1 MTRLAR
7 QHRREKPMRP
17 TIVRRIVL
25 TALGTSLLLGLLAPR
40 GRADDKSA
48 FDRWEKDIA
57 KFEKQDKDKPP
68 PKDAILFAGSSSIR
82 FWNLEKSFPGKPV
95 INRGFGGS
103 HIADSTHFAPRI
115 ILANKPRLIVFYA
128 GDNDIAAG
136 KTPAR
141 VAADF
146 QNFAELVRAR
156 LPKTKIV
163 FIGIKPSLARLA
175 MREKQKKANDLI
187 EAYCKKD
194 DRLVYL
200 DVEKPMLGEDGKP
213 RKELLAKDGLHMS
226 EKGYAVWASL
236 VEPYL
241 K

>member
-1 MTRLAR
+1 MSRIALSLA
-7 QHRREKPMRP
+7 
-17 TIVRRIVL
+17 VAV
-25 TALGTSLLLGLLAPR
+25 ALLAAGR
-40 GRADDKSA
+40 GRAEDASA
-48 FDRWEKDIA
+48 FAKWEKDIA
-57 KFEKQDKDKPP
+57 RFEKQDKDKPP

-115 ILANKPRLIVFYA
+115 ILENKPRLIVFYA
-128 GDNDIAAG
+128 GDNDIADG
-136 KTPAR
+136 KTPQR
-141 VAADF
+141 VADDF
-146 QNFAELVRAR
+146 QKFAELVRAR

-163 FIGIKPSLARLA
+163 FVGIKPSLARLS
-175 MREKQKKANDLI
+175 MRAKQKEANDLI

-194 DRLVYL
+194 ARLAYL
-200 DVEKPMLGEDGKP
+200 DIEKPMLGEDGKP

-226 EKGYAVWASL
+226 EKGYKLWATL
-236 VEPYL
+236 LEPYL